1 MTSFVMFF
9 TFFSREISRISGE
22 GKAPDRLSK
31 VQERRHSALIA
42 MLALRRFH
50 YRHPYLITLF
60 QDRDEYCGQGERR
73 EPREQFF
80 RLFAYLSARITIGMG
95 HKVEDTYPTRTE
107 SRVMKKNKKKKNSRY
122 ITVK

>member
-1 MTSFVMFF
+1 MTSFVIFF

-60 QDRDEYCGQGERR
+60 RDRDEYCDRGNAESR
-73 EPREQFF
+73 ENSSFVV
-80 RLFAYLSARITIGMG
+80 AYLNARITIGMG

-107 SRVMKKNKKKKNSRY
+107 SRVMKKKKKKKNSRY